1 MYYTILLANIH
12 DIWKKVLISMIL
24 PPVNNVNIDAN
35 KTKIIVPKY
44 IIELLNRATT
54 VKWNKL
60 PVQIKY
66 QLIDTDS

>member
-1 MYYTILLANIH
+1 
-12 DIWKKVLISMIL
+12 MIL